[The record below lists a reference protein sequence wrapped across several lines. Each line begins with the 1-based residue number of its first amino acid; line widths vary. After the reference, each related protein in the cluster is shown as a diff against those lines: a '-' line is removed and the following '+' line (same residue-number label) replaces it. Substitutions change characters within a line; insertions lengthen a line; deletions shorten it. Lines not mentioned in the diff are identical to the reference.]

1 MINPTKMIWLAV
13 CIALAAAF
21 TPLRVV
27 ASDSNVSRPNI
38 VFILSD
44 DQGYGDASIHGH
56 PLLKTPNID
65 QLAMD
70 GVRLDNFYVSPSCS
84 PTRAALLTGIHEF
97 RVGVTHTL
105 QPREHL
111 FADAVTLPSL
121 MQSAGYAT
129 GFVGKWHLGNDP
141 GYAPCDRGFDW
152 CSTNQQGPRK
162 HFDPTIIRNRQR
174 EVVTG
179 YREDIFF
186 DEAMEFIDECRDK
199 PFFCYLATYSPHAP
213 LDAPEEFV
221 APFREAVDEKH
232 AKYLGMVANLDYNVG
247 RLTDFLDRRGLSDN
261 TIVVYMNDNGQTVG
275 LDVYNA
281 GMRGCKC
288 TIWEGGCR
296 AMSFWKWPGHWKP
309 HTVDNLT
316 AHLDVLPTLCELAG
330 VEFPKTLEP
339 KLEGFSMV
347 PLLESETPIQWN
359 EDRILF
365 HHVGRWPSGLA
376 ASHRHAMCGV
386 RQNNFVLLRS
396 HPCDDPECDP
406 YQSQCTTLRG
416 VRNGLKTTTYT
427 RGNAQFHWGV
437 TAADR
442 WSLFDSKQ
450 DPECQR
456 DLAGANPELVSTLSA
471 AYEDWWEELYP
482 VMIARG
488 GDEGD
493 PNASRRAASRT
504 QLQVAKKEQEQLIAA
519 KDEFAT
525 KRKQVD
531 AIGALTTAP
540 AMRDAGGFESTDDLK
555 AIYYD
560 TLSWRGEPTKAFA
573 WLGMP
578 SGIEGDQ
585 KVPGIVLVHGGG
597 GTAFKNWV
605 QEWNDRGFAAIS
617 IAVEGQTDRRSDGK
631 VWERHEWAGPKR
643 VGIYGDSNQPLTDQW
658 MYHAV
663 ADTVLANSL
672 LRSLPQVDAD
682 RVGLMG
688 ISWGGVITSTV
699 VGIDNRFAFAIPTYG
714 CGRLYNAA
722 NQYGKSLGDNALYR
736 NVWDPMQRLGNAKMP
751 ILWFSWP
758 RDQHF
763 PLDCQAAS
771 YRAAS
776 GPQMVSLVPGMRHG
790 HGPPWR
796 RPESYAFADA
806 VVQSGKPWC
815 RQTDAELKN
824 DVYEVA
830 FASDKPLD
838 QAVLVS
844 TTDVGITGSRTW
856 VQTLATLQEQEGHWT
871 VVAEVPAGTTAWFVN
886 VQSGELIVSSE
897 FQER

>member
-1 MINPTKMIWLAV
+1 MVLYLLGSATL
-13 CIALAAAF
+13 LRAAED
-21 TPLRVV
+21 P
-27 ASDSNVSRPNI
+27 RPNV
-38 VFILSD
+38 VFILTD

-65 QLAMD
+65 RLADD
-70 GVRLDNFYVSPSCS
+70 GVRMDNFYVSPSCS
-84 PTRAALLTGIHEF
+84 PTRAALLTGMHEF

-129 GFVGKWHLGNDP
+129 GFVGKWHLGNEK

-162 HFDPTIIRNRQR
+162 HFDPTIVRNRKR
-174 EVVTG
+174 EMIEG

-186 DEAMEFIDECRDK
+186 DEAMTFIDESRDG

-221 APFREAVDEKH
+221 APFRDAVDEKH

-247 RLTDFLDRRGLSDN
+247 RLTDFLDQRGLSDN
-261 TIVVYMNDNGQTVG
+261 TVVVFMNDNGQTEG

-288 TIWEGGCR
+288 TIWEGGSR
-296 AMSFWKWPGHWKP
+296 AMSFWKWPGHWQP

-316 AHLDVLPTLCELAG
+316 AHLDVFPTLCEIAG
-330 VEFPKTLEP
+330 VEIPKTLEP
-339 KLEGFSMV
+339 KLEGLSMV
-347 PLLESETPIQWN
+347 PLFESETPIVWN
-359 EDRILF
+359 DDRILF

-386 RQNNFVLLRS
+386 RQNNFLLLRS
-396 HPCDDPECDP
+396 HPCDDPECEQ

-416 VRNGLKTTTYT
+416 VQHGLKTTTYT
-427 RGNAQFHWGV
+427 QGNAQFHWGV
-437 TAADR
+437 SASDR

-456 DLAGANPELVSTLSA
+456 DLSGANPELVGTLSA
-471 AYEDWWEELYP
+471 AYEEWWEELYP

-488 GDEGD
+488 GDDGD
-493 PNASRRAASRT
+493 PNASRRAASRAK
-504 QLQVAKKEQEQLIAA
+504 QHVAMKDKGPKRSIAIE
-519 KDEFAT
+519 DEFAVE
-525 KRKQVD
+525 REQVA

-540 AMRDAGGFESTDDLK
+540 AMRTAEGFDSTDHLK
-555 AIYYD
+555 AIYFD
-560 TLSWRGEPTKAFA
+560 ALPWRGERTKAFA

-578 SGIEGDQ
+578 GNLPENQ
-585 KVPGIVLVHGGG
+585 KVPGMVLVHGGG

-617 IAVEGQTDRRSDGK
+617 IAVEGQTDRQGDSK
-631 VWERHEWAGPKR
+631 AWERHEWPGPTR
-643 VGIYGDSNQPLTDQW
+643 VGIYGDSDEPLKDQW

-699 VGIDNRFAFAIPTYG
+699 VGIDDRFAFAIPTYG
-714 CGRLYNAA
+714 CGHLQNAS
-722 NQYGKSLGDNALYR
+722 NQYGKELGDNAIYQ
-736 NVWDPMQRLGNAKMP
+736 NIWDPMQRLGKAQMP

-771 YRAAS
+771 YRASS
-776 GPQMVSLVPGMRHG
+776 GLRMVSLVPGMGHG

-796 RPESYAFADA
+796 RPESYAFAKA
-806 VVQSGKPWC
+806 IVESGKPWC
-815 RQTDAELKN
+815 RQIDSGMGDGLYR
-824 DVYEVA
+824 VS

-838 QAVLVS
+838 KAVLVS
-844 TTDVGITGSRTW
+844 TIDSGITGSRTW
-856 VQTLATLQEQEGHWT
+856 VQTPAALEKLNDQWT
-871 VVAEVPAGTTAWFVN
+871 VVSPLPPNTTAWFIN
-886 VQSGELIVSSE
+886 VQSGELVVSSD
-897 FQER
+897 FREREELSRE